1 MRASD
6 LDSELR
12 RSAERTV
19 ASVRAEALQEA
30 DRLASKAD
38 RAIAERRKEVIEN
51 KEAEYLAEGR
61 VAIAAA
67 RHAAMRAVLL
77 ARTRLVERVLG
88 GARALL
94 TEAAQS
100 PSYLSTLGED
110 TAAALQFIDDSAAVV
125 RCSPSLESN
134 MRELLRER
142 TNLNIEAD
150 AELGTGFVVIGDG
163 GSVRVDGRLESRLDR
178 LSSALA
184 IEIHSRLEK
193 T

>member
-51 KEAEYLAEGR
+51 KEAEYLAGGR

-100 PSYLSTLGED
+100 QSYLSTLGED
-110 TAAALQFIDDSAAVV
+110 IAAALQFVDDSGAVV

-142 TNLNIEAD
+142 TNLKIEAD

-184 IEIHSRLEK
+184 IEIHSRLER

>member
-100 PSYLSTLGED
+100 QSYLSTLGED
-110 TAAALQFIDDSAAVV
+110 TAAALQFVDDSGAVV

>member
-51 KEAEYLAEGR
+51 KEAEYLAGGR

-77 ARTRLVERVLG
+77 ARTQVVG
-88 GARALL
+88 FQSAQAGQGASSRM
-94 TEAAQS
+94 
-100 PSYLSTLGED
+100 
-110 TAAALQFIDDSAAVV
+110 LQWTSA
-125 RCSPSLESN
+125 
-134 MRELLRER
+134 
-142 TNLNIEAD
+142 T
-150 AELGTGFVVIGDG
+150 
-163 GSVRVDGRLESRLDR
+163 
-178 LSSALA
+178 
-184 IEIHSRLEK
+184 
-193 T
+193 

>member
-12 RSAERTV
+12 RGAERTV

-38 RAIAERRKEVIEN
+38 RAIAARRKEVIEN

-100 PSYLSTLGED
+100 QSYLSTLGED
-110 TAAALQFIDDSAAVV
+110 TAAALQFIDAGGAVV

-134 MRELLRER
+134 MRELLRDR